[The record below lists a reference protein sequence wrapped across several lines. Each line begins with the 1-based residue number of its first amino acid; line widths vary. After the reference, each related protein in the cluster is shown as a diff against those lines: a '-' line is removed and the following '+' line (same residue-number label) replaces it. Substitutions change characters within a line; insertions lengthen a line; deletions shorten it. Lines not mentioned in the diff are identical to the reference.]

1 MCCLTV
7 QGGQHF
13 FFLLLDTSQA
23 AGNESF
29 SFSSSGSWL
38 PSQILSVCD
47 GNAVVMPASTVITA
61 CKRERGWETT
71 ELIGETWHKN
81 QPITSLARFFFPLCL
96 SQVVHTDMPVKAATF
111 PRRSFQSHNPS
122 KEVQQRC
129 KKLAAW
135 QCRRAR
141 EIISVQLSEQL
152 GNFFFCFFYLSD
164 RRYAFLFFFSFP
176 SNTQCLAS
184 HQVIEHPKKKKGCR
198 GKRHHFV
205 MGHPPTHRTRTHSH
219 MHTKKKKF
227 LQQVSKI
234 KALVRRVTFIQ

>member
-1 MCCLTV
+1 
-7 QGGQHF
+7 
-13 FFLLLDTSQA
+13 
-23 AGNESF
+23 
-29 SFSSSGSWL
+29 
-38 PSQILSVCD
+38 
-47 GNAVVMPASTVITA
+47 
-61 CKRERGWETT
+61 
-71 ELIGETWHKN
+71 
-81 QPITSLARFFFPLCL
+81 
-96 SQVVHTDMPVKAATF
+96 MPVKAATF

-152 GNFFFCFFYLSD
+152 GNFFCFFYLSD
-164 RRYAFLFFFSFP
+164 RRYAFLFFFCFP

-198 GKRHHFV
+198 GKRRHFV

-219 MHTKKKKF
+219 MHTKKKK
-227 LQQVSKI
+227 VSPTSI
-234 KALVRRVTFIQ
+234 KNKSSRSSRNIYTIKNGRGGNTKHDTCF

>member
-1 MCCLTV
+1 
-7 QGGQHF
+7 
-13 FFLLLDTSQA
+13 
-23 AGNESF
+23 
-29 SFSSSGSWL
+29 
-38 PSQILSVCD
+38 
-47 GNAVVMPASTVITA
+47 MPASTVITA

-152 GNFFFCFFYLSD
+152 GNFFFAFFISLTD
-164 RRYAFLFFFSFP
+164 VMPFFFFSFP

-184 HQVIEHPKKKKGCR
+184 HQVIEHPKKKKGVVAK
-198 GKRHHFV
+198 GTTLSWDT
-205 MGHPPTHRTRTHSH
+205 HPHIAHARTHTRTR
-219 MHTKKKKF
+219 KKKKF

>member
-152 GNFFFCFFYLSD
+152 GNFFFAFFISLTD
-164 RRYAFLFFFSFP
+164 VMPFFFFSFP

-184 HQVIEHPKKKKGCR
+184 HQVIEHPKKKRVSWQKAPLCHGT
-198 GKRHHFV
+198 
-205 MGHPPTHRTRTHSH
+205 PTHTSHTHALTH
-219 MHTKKKKF
+219 AHEKKKSFSNKY
-227 LQQVSKI
+227 QK
-234 KALVRRVTFIQ
+234 

>member
-152 GNFFFCFFYLSD
+152 GNFFCFFYLSD
-164 RRYAFLFFFSFP
+164 RRYAFLFFFLSIQHAMP
-176 SNTQCLAS
+176 RITSGHRAS
-184 HQVIEHPKKKKGCR
+184 KKKKRVSWQKAPLCHGT
-198 GKRHHFV
+198 
-205 MGHPPTHRTRTHSH
+205 PTHTSHTHALTH
-219 MHTKKKKF
+219 AHEKKKSFSNKY
-227 LQQVSKI
+227 QK
-234 KALVRRVTFIQ
+234 